1 MPTLRRGSKGETVIH
16 LQTRLNFLG
25 YGPLK
30 ADGDF
35 GPDTEKAV
43 KKFQQSHN
51 HVLGVDGIVG
61 PDTWRILDDAHH
73 GTPTLRRGSKGEF
86 VKRLQIELNGR
97 DFGYGPLKVD
107 GDFGPDTEKA
117 VKKFQQSHNHVLG
130 VDGIVGPDTWGVL
143 LSAVA

>member
-1 MPTLRRGSKGETVIH
+1 MPTLRYGSKGETVIH

-25 YGPLK
+25 YGPLEV
-30 ADGDF
+30 DGDF
-35 GPDTEKAV
+35 GPATEAAV
-43 KKFQQSHN
+43 KKFQQN
-51 HVLGVDGIVG
+51 NNPLDVDGIVG
-61 PDTWRILDDAHH
+61 PDTWRIIDDVYH

-86 VKRLQIELNGR
+86 VKRLQIELNAR

-107 GDFGPDTEKA
+107 GDFGPATEAA
-117 VKKFQQSHNHVLG
+117 VKKFQQNNNPLD